1 MFYHAKNGCLDIDNT
16 TMDYLSFG
24 TGTKHLIMIPG
35 LGDGLKTAKGM
46 AIPFAMMYKMFAKKY
61 TVHVFSRKN
70 ELQMGYTTRD
80 MAADVKHAMELCGIE
95 KASVIGVSQGGMIAQ
110 HLAIDYPETIEKLA
124 LIVTVPRKN
133 EIVETVISNWI
144 ELAKEDKL
152 HEIMQDMFQKMY
164 TPEFIKKN
172 PGMAALA
179 ERFSKPKSYDRFVI
193 MAQACISH
201 DAYDKLSSIK
211 VPTLVIG
218 GELDETVGAQ
228 SSRDIAEKIE
238 HAELFMY
245 QEYGHGLYEEAKDF
259 NQRIYDFLE
268 K

>member
-110 HLAIDYPETIEKLA
+110 HLAIDYPEVIEKLA

-144 ELAKEDKL
+144 ELVKEDKL

-172 PGMAALA
+172 PGMATLA

-228 SSRDIAEKIE
+228 PSRDIAEKIE